1 MGDFHQP
8 RSNPQGK
15 QYLRCNLGSY
25 FPGTTQLAA
34 RNSVPLGFLLKRNRL
49 IIADDHPIFL
59 GGLERLLSH
68 DYEIVA
74 QVNGGRELV
83 DAARV
88 HQADAIV
95 ADYQMPDL
103 TGLEALAALRAVGID
118 TKVIIITMFEDVEY
132 ALDAARQGVDGF
144 VLKRS
149 AASELLQA
157 LQVVLEGDRWIS
169 PAIRDQFEDRELEIN
184 SARESEDTVIHS
196 LSMRQREI
204 IRHISKG
211 DIAKQVASRLGISRK
226 TVEYHKY
233 KVMRRLGYT
242 SSAELIR
249 FAVRRGL
256 DQD

>member
-1 MGDFHQP
+1 M
-8 RSNPQGK
+8 SV
-15 QYLRCNLGSY
+15 S
-25 FPGTTQLAA
+25 PGPNRLAA
-34 RNSVPLGFLLKRNRL
+34 RSPGPPHSVKRNRL

-74 QVNGGRELV
+74 QATDGRQLLE
-83 DAARV
+83 AART
-88 HQADAIV
+88 HHADVIV

-103 TGLEALAALRAVGID
+103 TGLEALAALRSIGID
-118 TKVIIITMFEDVEY
+118 AKVVIITMFEDVEY

-149 AASELLQA
+149 AASELLRA
-157 LQVVLEGDRWIS
+157 VRVVLDGERWIS
-169 PAIRDQFEDRELEIN
+169 PLIRDQFEGREQEIHLE
-184 SARESEDTVIHS
+184 RESEDTVIGS
-196 LSMRQREI
+196 LSERQREI
-204 IRHISKG
+204 ICHISKG

-256 DQD
+256 DQG